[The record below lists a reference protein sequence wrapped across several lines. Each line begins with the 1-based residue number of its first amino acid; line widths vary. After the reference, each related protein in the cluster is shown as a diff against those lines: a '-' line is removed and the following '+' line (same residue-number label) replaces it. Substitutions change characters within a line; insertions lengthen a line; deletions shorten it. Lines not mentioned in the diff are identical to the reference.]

1 MKNFT
6 LRCNKFDLHIYS
18 LWYHKAKTECTV
30 FKKAFIP
37 ICLLVAVS
45 ICSADT
51 GLSLQYAD
59 LPDTKTAKDISYGT
73 DRRQR
78 FDVYFPQKI
87 TKDTK
92 TILMVHGGAW
102 SVGDKSSKNVV
113 QNKAAYLTKKGY
125 IFASTNYR
133 LFPKADPL
141 TQKEDIEA
149 AFEAVVHYI
158 DKLGADKQ
166 KVILMGHSAGA
177 HLVVL
182 LNASKKGG
190 WAATVA
196 LDSAAYD
203 FVELMGTAHLGFYD
217 KIFGQKDETYLK
229 EVSPKYKIQ
238 DKTPPMLL
246 VCSTLRADGSCK
258 MTEEFAKEAL
268 KYKNDVKILKVRKTH
283 AQINDE
289 LGVDME
295 YTNEIAAFLE
305 GI

>member
-1 MKNFT
+1 MSKRAF
-6 LRCNKFDLHIYS
+6 
-18 LWYHKAKTECTV
+18 V
-30 FKKAFIP
+30 FVF
-37 ICLLVAVS
+37 LLVTVS
-45 ICSADT
+45 VCSADT
-51 GLSLQYAD
+51 GLSMQYVD
-59 LPDTKTAKDISYGT
+59 LPDIKTAKDISYGD

-125 IFASTNYR
+125 IFASVNYR

-149 AFEAVVHYI
+149 AFEAVVRYI

-177 HLVVL
+177 HLVLL

-283 AQINDE
+283 AQINDA
-289 LGVDME
+289 LS
-295 YTNEIAAFLE
+295 
-305 GI
+305 